1 MKEKAWYVIQLL
13 TGLISSLH
21 IAFQEEPRS
30 EANCRPHRLAQAI
43 TGPFCELV
51 ASCRRSPPPTIKL
64 YEIIPD
70 FDGDG
75 GGNSSD
81 ICSSSS
87 LLFGTTSLEMY
98 VQL

>member
-1 MKEKAWYVIQLL
+1 MF
-13 TGLISSLH
+13 LIT
-21 IAFQEEPRS
+21 
-30 EANCRPHRLAQAI
+30 NNK
-43 TGPFCELV
+43 V
-51 ASCRRSPPPTIKL
+51 V
-64 YEIIPD
+64 PD